1 VTRTQ
6 RLHISPVLLKIRCR
20 RNVAASSLAAT
31 LLALSSICGQLLA
44 ESVAATPLVRASL
57 QIEAASARY
66 RFTDTT
72 ALFLKGFDAE
82 GGRVLESAVRVP
94 EGESKDT
101 FWPDLMAGALQMRHQ
116 SGDSGL
122 TLWFNPVFDAGL
134 LVQWKRGAEQWQPEA
149 AWWVLGED
157 IRKTAPAKGEPNS
170 IAAANPAT
178 LALKN
183 GEAVFRLVS
192 APGWRPPQR
201 SESAERIVRERV
213 RAARTALAN
222 LQSTES
228 GRTVFSAARRLM
240 TLGEPVNLAGKPKM
254 KAVLVALG
262 PDVCQR
268 MRVVS
273 ASQAGPQSW
282 TLALESPD
290 APSLA
295 IFVTTSKTSDAPVK
309 IVDVQLARF
318 QQREVQP

>member
-1 VTRTQ
+1 MK
-6 RLHISPVLLKIRCR
+6 IPCNGIRCR
-20 RNVAASSLAAT
+20 RIAAAGSLAAALLT
-31 LLALSSICGQLLA
+31 LSPISGTLPAQA
-44 ESVAATPLVRASL
+44 VAAPPLVRASL

-94 EGESKDT
+94 EGESPEGESEDT
-101 FWPDLMAGALQMRHQ
+101 FWPNLMAGALQVRQQ

-134 LVQWKRGAEQWQPEA
+134 VIQWKRGAERWQPEA

-157 IRKTAPAKGEPNS
+157 IRKSAAAKGEPKS
-170 IAAANPAT
+170 ITVANPAI
-178 LALKN
+178 LALQN
-183 GEAVFRLVS
+183 GEEVYRLAG

-201 SESAERIVRERV
+201 SESAERIVRGRV
-213 RAARTALAN
+213 RATRTALAN

-228 GRTVFSAARRLM
+228 GGAVLSAARRLL
-240 TLGEPVNLAGKPKM
+240 TLGEPANLAGKPKM
-254 KAVLVALG
+254 KAVLAALG
-262 PDVCQR
+262 PDVR
-268 MRVVS
+268 ERIRVVS
-273 ASQAGPQSW
+273 AFQADPHEW
-282 TLALESPD
+282 ILALESPD

-309 IVDVQLARF
+309 IIDVQLAQF

>member
-1 VTRTQ
+1 MK
-6 RLHISPVLLKIRCR
+6 IPCNGIRCR
-20 RNVAASSLAAT
+20 RIAAAGSLAAA
-31 LLALSSICGQLLA
+31 LLALSPISGTLPAQA
-44 ESVAATPLVRASL
+44 VAAPPLVRASL

-72 ALFLKGFDAE
+72 ALFLKGFDTE
-82 GGRVLESAVRVP
+82 GGRVLESAVRVPAGESP

-101 FWPDLMAGALQMRHQ
+101 FWPDLMAGALQVRQQ

-134 LVQWKRGAEQWQPEA
+134 VIQWKRGAERWQPEA

-157 IRKTAPAKGEPNS
+157 IRKSAPAKGEPKS
-170 IAAANPAT
+170 IAVVNPAI
-178 LALKN
+178 LALQN
-183 GEAVFRLVS
+183 GEEVFRLTS

-201 SESAERIVRERV
+201 SESAERIIRERV
-213 RAARTALAN
+213 RAARTALAS

-228 GRTVFSAARRLM
+228 GGAVLSAARRLL
-240 TLGEPVNLAGKPKM
+240 TLGEPANLAGKPKM
-254 KAVLVALG
+254 KAVLAALG
-262 PDVCQR
+262 PDVR
-268 MRVVS
+268 ERVRVVS
-273 ASQAGPQSW
+273 AFQAGPHEW
-282 TLALESPD
+282 TLALVSPD

-318 QQREVQP
+318 QPGGVQP